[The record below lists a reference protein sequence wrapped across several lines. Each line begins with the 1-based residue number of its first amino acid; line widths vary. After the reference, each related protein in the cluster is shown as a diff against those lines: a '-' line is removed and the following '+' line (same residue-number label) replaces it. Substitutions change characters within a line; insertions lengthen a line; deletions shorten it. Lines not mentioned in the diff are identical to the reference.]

1 MSTARILAKNT
12 TVLLAAQ
19 VISIAVS
26 LTYLSYSA
34 RYLMPEGFSVMSFA
48 LSFTSVIAY
57 FADFG
62 FSTLTAM
69 KVARDKS
76 LAGKYLGNMAALR
89 IFLSVLMVLAIAIVI
104 NVGDYPEQ
112 TIQVIYIIAISTVLY
127 VLNGLFNSLFQAYE
141 KMEYQSIGTVLYS
154 ALMFTGTFL
163 AIHYDLGLMGF
174 AFINLATNLVVIIY
188 SLICCTFFIVKPKL
202 ALDPEFLKISII
214 ESLPFGIGGFFLT
227 IYYSIDSLLLFNMQ
241 AQDVLGWYS
250 ASSRLVRYL
259 QVVPLMVNTALFPA
273 MSRFFISSPDNL
285 KLIYE
290 KYLKFMLVIGVPM
303 AAGTT
308 VLADKII
315 WTIYGDGYS
324 PSIVVMQIVIWSAF
338 LSFVYTPFLQTFSST
353 NHQRLT
359 TVIIG
364 IGMFVNFILNII
376 LIPIFS
382 YIGSSFALVLSEL
395 TMLVIGFYYATRL
408 GYGIKGGILVHI
420 LSRVAAASMAMGA
433 FLWFFKSWNILIL
446 IPCGILAY
454 FVSLYAAGGIDS
466 NDLSLIRSVLKG
478 KYGAPEKNDQAST
491 IPGPD
496 K

>member
-1 MSTARILAKNT
+1 MSTARTLAKNT

-19 VISIAVS
+19 IISIAVS

-34 RYLMPEGFSVMSFA
+34 RYLTPDGFSIMSFA
-48 LSFTSVIAY
+48 LSFTTVFAY

-76 LAGKYLGNMAALR
+76 QAGKYLGNLAALR
-89 IFLSVLMVLAIAIVI
+89 IFLSVLLVLVMAVVI

-112 TIQVIYIIAISTVLY
+112 TIQVVYIIAISTVLY
-127 VLNGLFNSLFQAYE
+127 VLNGLFNSLFQAFE

-154 ALMFTGTFL
+154 VLMFSGTFL
-163 AIHYDLGLMGF
+163 AIHFDLGLMGF
-174 AFINLATNLVVIIY
+174 AFINLATNLLVIIY
-188 SLICCTFFIVKPKL
+188 SLIVSALFIVKPKME
-202 ALDPEFLKISII
+202 LDPRFLKTIII

-250 ASSRLVRYL
+250 ASSRLVHYL

-290 KYLKFMLVIGVPM
+290 KYMKFMLVIGVPM
-303 AAGTT
+303 AVGAT

-324 PSIVVMQIVIWSAF
+324 PSIVVMQIVIWSVF

-364 IGMFVNFILNII
+364 IGMLVNFALNII
-376 LIPIFS
+376 LIPLLS
-382 YIGSSFALVLSEL
+382 YIGSSFALVMSEL
-395 TMLVIGFYYATRL
+395 TMLVISFYYATRL
-408 GYGIKGGILVHI
+408 GFGIKGAIIVQI
-420 LSRVAAASMAMGA
+420 LSRVAAASMVMGA
-433 FLWFFKSWNILIL
+433 FLWLLKSWNILVL
-446 IPCGILAY
+446 IPCGILVY

-466 NDLSLIRSVLKG
+466 EDLSLVRSILKG
-478 KYGAPEKNDQAST
+478 KYAAPVKNDQAST
-491 IPGPD
+491 TSGPD